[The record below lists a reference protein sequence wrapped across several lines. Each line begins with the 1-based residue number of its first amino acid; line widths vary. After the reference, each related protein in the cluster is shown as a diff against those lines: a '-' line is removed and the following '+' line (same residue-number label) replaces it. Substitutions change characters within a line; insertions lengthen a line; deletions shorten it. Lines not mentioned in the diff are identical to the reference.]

1 MIRKTDNIFKI
12 RRVAKWSRAVI
23 SNQRGVGSSPMTYFC
38 YFFIFNQTLRPIFGL
53 GRSWAIEGPF
63 LFHSRGFRELLDISL
78 IQVQSRAICVSLVW
92 KIALFRSKN
101 ERFLPFLQS

>member
-1 MIRKTDNIFKI
+1 M
-12 RRVAKWSRAVI
+12 AKWSRAVI
-23 SNQRGVGSSPMTYFC
+23 SNQRGVGSSLMSYFC
-38 YFFIFNQTLRPIFGL
+38 YFFIFNQILRPIFGL

-101 ERFLPFLQS
+101 ERFLPFL